1 MIQNLDSIYIQWH
14 TDLNGQKYSIKRLG
28 EAYTV
33 AGNKIILNEIPDI
46 QSGIT
51 IAGMEESERIAKQND
66 FKVDYTSGVIN
77 FDKSKEGKIIII
89 DSYYARGVV
98 MYPASRIYYILD
110 GVLTTVEEQMK
121 AMQIQLNNLL

>member
-1 MIQNLDSIYIQWH
+1 MIQNLDNIYIQWH

-33 AGNKIILNEIPDI
+33 AGNKIVLNEIPDI

-51 IAGMEESERIAKQND
+51 ILGMEESQQITKQND
-66 FKVDYTSGVIN
+66 FKVDYKNGVIN
-77 FDKSKEGKIIII
+77 FDKSKEGEIITI
-89 DSYYARGVV
+89 DSYYARGIV
-98 MYPASRIYYILD
+98 MYPASRICYILD

-121 AMQIQLNNLL
+121 AMQI